1 MCRQLGLPRAS
12 YYRWRD
18 AEETPT
24 AARHRELTDQVKT
37 VFDSSD
43 GIFGHRMV
51 HTKLAAAGIDVS
63 VEPVKLFV

>member
-1 MCRQLGLPRAS
+1 MAWMCRQLGLSRAS
-12 YYRWRD
+12 YYRWLD
-18 AEETPT
+18 AGETRT

-51 HTKLAAAGIDVS
+51 HTNWLLPAS
-63 VEPVKLFV
+63 RFR